1 MKSQVAFSQYVGL
14 LARYLKPQR
23 VRVTLMA
30 VCLFAGIGFQL
41 LNPQILSEFIDTL
54 TGEISQ
60 YDVLTIAIMYV
71 LAAGLAQ
78 GLGVVTAYLASFVGW
93 TATNALRADLLAHT
107 LHLDLSFHKART
119 PGELIERVDGDV
131 TLLSKFFSQL
141 TILLLG
147 NFLLLGGIVIA
158 LFLENVVAGIVGVIF
173 TITAT
178 FAILKLRGLAVPYM
192 GKWRQKTAEFYGF
205 LGEQISGRE
214 DLKGNGARG
223 WVMNRMYALNQGWL
237 YSFHQM
243 RLSSTVLWATT
254 IAIFVFGNILALG
267 VGAWLYFNGTIT
279 LGTVFLFYTY
289 FSQLS
294 RPIEQIYEQL
304 EVLQQADAAI
314 GRVRALFDTQSKL
327 DDGGDTPLPT
337 GAFSVDLETVFFRYE
352 DDNTESVIPV
362 TSHTP
367 DKVAG
372 VSEMAQ
378 HAAPLPLIVDSV
390 GTPYMVSASPTAH
403 AASEDDITNDWILS
417 NLTLHLAAGETL
429 GLLGRTGS
437 GKTTLARLL
446 LRLYDVQCG
455 EVKLAGIGVKETP
468 LAALRRK
475 VGYVTQDVQ
484 IFQAT
489 VRDNITFFNRDIPDA
504 KITEALEVLGLADWL
519 HTLHDGL
526 DTLLGSEGRGLS
538 AGEAQLLAF
547 ARVFLKDPGLVI
559 LDEASSRLDPMTEA
573 FIDRAVGRLMQG
585 RTGLIIAHRLATVQ
599 RVDSILI
606 LDGGHILEYGKREA
620 LLATPTSRFA
630 RLMQVGMA
638 EVLV

>member
-1 MKSQVAFSQYVGL
+1 MKSQVAFSQYIGL

-54 TGEISQ
+54 TGQ
-60 YDVLTIAIMYV
+60 TAQHDVLTIAIMYV

-78 GLGVVTAYLASFVGW
+78 GLGVITAYLASFIGW
-93 TATNALRADLLAHT
+93 TATNALRADLLAHS

-147 NFLLLGGIVIA
+147 NFLLLGGIVLA
-158 LFLENVVAGIVGVIF
+158 LFLENSVAGIVGVIF

-178 FAILKLRGLAVPYM
+178 YAIFKLRNVAVPYM
-192 GKWRQKTAEFYGF
+192 GKWRQKTAEFYGY
-205 LGEQISGRE
+205 LGEQLTGRE
-214 DLKGNGARG
+214 DLKANGGRG
-223 WVMNRMYALNQGWL
+223 WVMRRMYELNQDWL

-254 IAIFVFGNILALG
+254 IGIFVFGNILALG
-267 VGAWLYFNGTIT
+267 VGAWLYFSGAIT

-314 GRVRALFDTQSKL
+314 SRVRDLFNTQSKL
-327 DDGGDTPLPT
+327 DDGGDTPLPS
-337 GAFSVDLETVFFRYE
+337 GAFSVDLDAVSFRYE
-352 DDNTESVIPV
+352 DDNTDSVIVLPV
-362 TSHTP
+362 PNTPSHL
-367 DKVAG
+367 AG
-372 VSEMAQ
+372 DSPS
-378 HAAPLPLIVDSV
+378 PLE
-390 GTPYMVSASPTAH
+390 GEGAGG
-403 AASEDDITNDWILS
+403 EGWILS
-417 NLTLHLAAGETL
+417 DLTLHLAPCQTL
-429 GLLGRTGS
+429 GILGRTGS

-446 LRLYDVQCG
+446 LRLYDVQQG
-455 EVKLAGIGVKETP
+455 EVKLAGVNVRATP
-468 LAALRRK
+468 LPALRRK

-504 KITEALEVLGLADWL
+504 QIYDALDVLGLSDWL
-519 HTLHDGL
+519 GGLHDGL

-559 LDEASSRLDPMTEA
+559 LDEASSRLDPITEELV
-573 FIDRAVGRLMQG
+573 DRAVTRLMHG

-599 RVDSILI
+599 RIDNILI
-606 LDGGHILEYGKREA
+606 LDGGHILEYGARET
-620 LLATPTSRFA
+620 LAANPSSRFA
-630 RLMQVGMA
+630 HLMNVGMA

>member
-14 LARYLKPQR
+14 LARYLRPQR

-30 VCLFAGIGFQL
+30 VCLFTGIGFQL

-54 TGEISQ
+54 TGQTSHF
-60 YDVLTIAIMYV
+60 DVLTIAVMYV

-158 LFLENVVAGIVGVIF
+158 LFLENTVAGIVGVLF

-178 FAILKLRGLAVPYM
+178 FAIFKLRNVAVPYM
-192 GKWRQKTAEFYGF
+192 AKWRQKTAEFYGY
-205 LGEQISGRE
+205 LGEQITGRE

-223 WVMNRMYALNQGWL
+223 WVMRRMYELNQGWL

-254 IAIFVFGNILALG
+254 IGIFVFGNILALG

-279 LGTVFLFYTY
+279 IGTVFLFYSY

-327 DDGGDTPLPT
+327 DDGGDTPLPA
-337 GAFSVDLETVFFRYE
+337 GAFTVDLESVFFRYD
-352 DDNTESVIPV
+352 DDNADPVYTPPSKVHPIATES
-362 TSHTP
+362 
-367 DKVAG
+367 
-372 VSEMAQ
+372 
-378 HAAPLPLIVDSV
+378 
-390 GTPYMVSASPTAH
+390 MVSTEGQNAAKSPMPHFNEGKTDLEGEGD
-403 AASEDDITNDWILS
+403 SWILQ

-455 EVKLAGIGVKETP
+455 QVKLADIDVKDTP

-504 KITEALEVLGLADWL
+504 KIYEALEVLGLTDWL
-519 HTLHDGL
+519 HTLHHGL

-559 LDEASSRLDPMTEA
+559 LDEASSRLDPLTEA
-573 FIDRAVGRLMQG
+573 FIDRAVARLMQG

-599 RVDSILI
+599 RVNSILI
-606 LDGGHILEYGKREA
+606 LDGGHILEYGERES
-620 LLATPTSRFA
+620 LAANPSSRFA
-630 RLMQVGMA
+630 HLMNVGMA